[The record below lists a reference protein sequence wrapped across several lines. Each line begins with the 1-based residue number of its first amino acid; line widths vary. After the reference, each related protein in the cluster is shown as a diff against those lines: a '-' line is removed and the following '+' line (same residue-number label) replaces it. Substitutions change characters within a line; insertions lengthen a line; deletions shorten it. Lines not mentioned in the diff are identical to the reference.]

1 MLVTGKSRPVII
13 IGGGLAG
20 LTTALA
26 LHRVGIPCVVFEQQE
41 ELTAVEPSA
50 AVSLWSNASAILD
63 RLGAGTKARMHGMP
77 TLELEIYDVKK
88 GTLLKK
94 WNLLKEHLYSCS
106 TEIIPV
112 PRDILRQILCEQL
125 PPDTVVFGA
134 KFQSYV
140 DRGSYVQVKLDNLG
154 EINGSFL
161 IGCDGVYSKVRKA
174 MGFHLEPKYAGYT
187 TWRSIVNFSD
197 TKNYP
202 FFIGKEYWGAG
213 SRFGTLVVNPDRIY
227 WYAIAN
233 AEPGQIFL
241 RPFRP
246 QLLKRFQGW
255 PYLCEDLIRSSNE
268 FDIRR

>member
-1 MLVTGKSRPVII
+1 
-13 IGGGLAG
+13 
-20 LTTALA
+20 
-26 LHRVGIPCVVFEQQE
+26 
-41 ELTAVEPSA
+41 
-50 AVSLWSNASAILD
+50 
-63 RLGAGTKARMHGMP
+63 
-77 TLELEIYDVKK
+77 
-88 GTLLKK
+88 
-94 WNLLKEHLYSCS
+94 
-106 TEIIPV
+106 
-112 PRDILRQILCEQL
+112 
-125 PPDTVVFGA
+125 
-134 KFQSYV
+134 
-140 DRGSYVQVKLDNLG
+140 
-154 EINGSFL
+154 
-161 IGCDGVYSKVRKA
+161 
-174 MGFHLEPKYAGYT
+174 
-187 TWRSIVNFSD
+187 VNFSD

>member
-134 KFQSYV
+134 K
-140 DRGSYVQVKLDNLG
+140 
-154 EINGSFL
+154 
-161 IGCDGVYSKVRKA
+161 
-174 MGFHLEPKYAGYT
+174 
-187 TWRSIVNFSD
+187 
-197 TKNYP
+197 
-202 FFIGKEYWGAG
+202 
-213 SRFGTLVVNPDRIY
+213 
-227 WYAIAN
+227 
-233 AEPGQIFL
+233 
-241 RPFRP
+241 
-246 QLLKRFQGW
+246 
-255 PYLCEDLIRSSNE
+255 
-268 FDIRR
+268 